1 MKTSDQ
7 GIAFL
12 AAHEGVVPGPYLD
25 SVGVWTYGVGH
36 TAAAGAPVPSKMAR
50 GMPADLDAGIAE
62 AFRVLRADLPKYE
75 AAVNRVLAGRTVPQH
90 QFDAAVSFHY
100 NTGAI
105 GRANWVKLWLDGKA
119 GAAAMSMVQNWRTPA
134 EIKERREAEGNL
146 LASGS
151 YGSKKAAV
159 WPVGENGRI
168 TWRPIR
174 TLSQAQILAFMGSPV
189 LPDAKPGATAPAVS
203 EKATGKLTIPA
214 VLAAILAAIA
224 AVIWKG

>member
-12 AAHEGVVPGPYLD
+12 VAHEGVVPGPYLD
-25 SVGVWTYGVGH
+25 SVGIWTYGVGH
-36 TAAAGAPVPSKMAR
+36 TAAAGAPNPARMAR

-90 QFDAAVSFHY
+90 QFDAAVSFHF

-105 GRANWVKLWLDGKA
+105 ERANWVKLWLA
-119 GAAAMSMVQNWRTPA
+119 GRLREAGDSMVANWRTPSEIVPRRQA
-134 EIKERREAEGNL
+134 EAAL
-146 LASGS
+146 LNGQG
-151 YGSKKAAV
+151 YGSEQAAV

-174 TLSQAQILAFMGSPV
+174 RLSQAQILAFMGSPA
-189 LPDAKPGATAPAVS
+189 LPDAPGAATMPPVS
-203 EKATGKLTIPA
+203 ERTTGKLTIPA
-214 VLAAILAAIA
+214 VFAALLAAAAA
-224 AVIWKG
+224 FIWKG